1 MGRGLWTIFSQILEW
16 TLLAIYN
23 FNFEKKNFMTGEQIY
38 VEDNKFLFYYVPR
51 KLFMYGLSMFYAL
64 LKTQGKNEVFKCS

>member
-51 KLFMYGLSMFYAL
+51 KLFMYGLNKGCPCFMHF
-64 LKTQGKNEVFKCS
+64 